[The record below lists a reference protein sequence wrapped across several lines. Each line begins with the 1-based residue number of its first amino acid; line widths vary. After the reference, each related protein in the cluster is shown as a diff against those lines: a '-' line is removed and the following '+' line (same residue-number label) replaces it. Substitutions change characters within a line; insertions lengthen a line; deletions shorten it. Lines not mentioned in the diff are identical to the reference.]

1 MKELVELF
9 LTFAKIGALT
19 FGGGLSM
26 LPMLKYEI
34 VGKRGWATEDEILD
48 YYAVGQCTPGI
59 IAVNTATFIGYKRKG
74 VIGGIVSTLGM
85 ITPSILIILVIA
97 SLLRNFM
104 SNTYVQAALE
114 GVRAA
119 VCALMLNT
127 IIILCRKSIL
137 NMFCFLLFAAAFLLT
152 FFLDVS
158 SIWIVIGAGIIGLIV
173 SGRKDKKT
181 L

>member
-1 MKELVELF
+1 MKELLELF
-9 LTFAKIGALT
+9 LAFAKIGALT

-26 LPMLKYEI
+26 LPMLKFEI
-34 VGKRGWATEDEILD
+34 VGKRGWATEEEILD
-48 YYAVGQCTPGI
+48 YFAVGQCTPGI

-97 SLLRNFM
+97 SILRSVM
-104 SNTYVQAALE
+104 YHPYVQAALE
-114 GVRAA
+114 GIRAA

-137 NMFCFLLFAAAFLLT
+137 SRFSFLMFALAFVVT
-152 FFLDVS
+152 FFFDVS
-158 SIWIVIGAGIIGLIV
+158 SIWVVIVAGLIGLLV
-173 SGRKDKKT
+173 SRRTKKKE
-181 L
+181 

>member
-9 LTFAKIGALT
+9 LAFAKIGALT

-34 VGKRGWATEDEILD
+34 VGKHEWATEEEILD

-74 VIGGIVSTLGM
+74 VIGGIVATLGIIM
-85 ITPSILIILVIA
+85 PSIIIILVIA
-97 SLLRNFM
+97 SILRNFM
-104 SNTYVQAALE
+104 NHRLVQAALD

-127 IIILCRKSIL
+127 ILVLCKKSIRNL
-137 NMFCFLLFAAAFLLT
+137 FCFFLFAAAFVMT
-152 FFLDVS
+152 FFFNISPMWV
-158 SIWIVIGAGIIGLIV
+158 VVVAGMIGCIAYR
-173 SGRKDKKT
+173 RKDRNV
-181 L
+181 